1 MATNLGVFRFQP
13 LTGEDTIANDG
24 SSFGAPYFSQ
34 ARTMLQG
41 IRVLALTPETATYP
55 ENYELDAV
63 QEEREDHF
71 EAKEWILAAITV
83 SEYGTPRKAL
93 LVHLTHHDE
102 GYLLDLTSGTVIA
115 RFYRGFEIQE
125 FPGDVFQDGSLFLTS
140 IGIQEEQYRVQVSD
154 ADFDD
159 LDEDDEEAPV
169 IEISKPSF
177 APVSKKK
184 IVNLGGSYNAI
195 ADVDEDEDVEIEVE
209 RPAFEANSKSKIR
222 NLGSSDQEKRR
233 RENEEEEERDVHI
246 EVERPAFTASNNKK
260 PRNLNARPDRPKPI
274 KAALT
279 SEPEEKPVEIT
290 PIAPGFSPVQKQGK
304 PRNLDERKPV
314 KPIAKPVEIPEE
326 APQPAPKGT
335 PIERPAFSA
344 RRGGKPK
351 NLDHKEEQSQSIIVE
366 PIGFKPAKKE
376 EATPV
381 VEEKNWVAFD
391 ALKLKPRVF
400 QGERA
405 VIHEKNNDHVKPFFA
420 SALAKLQEISA
431 LRISKNCVFV
441 PEVLK
446 ENDSHVLALNAFDV
460 GNYDILALTLDREE
474 RPIYALLADKKE
486 KNLVLQ
492 VSFKHKGPHLVVHS
506 LKGASVDDRALP
518 YYAYADLRKLCGVD

>member
-13 LTGEDTIANDG
+13 LAGEDTIANDG
-24 SSFGAPYFSQ
+24 SSFGAPYLSQ
-34 ARTMLQG
+34 ARSMLQG
-41 IRVLALTPETATYP
+41 IRVLALTPETITYP

-83 SEYGTPRKAL
+83 GEYGTPRKAL

-102 GYLLDLTSGTVIA
+102 GYLLDLTNGTAIA

-195 ADVDEDEDVEIEVE
+195 ADVDEDEEVEIEVE

-222 NLGSSDQEKRR
+222 NLGSSGQDRKRR
-233 RENEEEEERDVHI
+233 EIKEEEERDVHI

-260 PRNLNARPDRPKPI
+260 PRNLNVKPDRPKPV
-274 KAALT
+274 KATPAE
-279 SEPEEKPVEIT
+279 EPEEKPTEIT
-290 PIAPGFSPVQKQGK
+290 AITPVFSPVQKQGK
-304 PRNLDERKPV
+304 PRNLDEKKPV
-314 KPIAKPVEIPEE
+314 KPVAKPVEKPEE
-326 APQPAPKGT
+326 APQPSPKDIQ
-335 PIERPAFSA
+335 IERPAFSA
-344 RRGGKPK
+344 HRGGKPK
-351 NLDHKEEQSQSIIVE
+351 NLDRKEEKGQSIIVE

-376 EATPV
+376 EVAPV
-381 VEEKNWVAFD
+381 AEEKNWVPFD

-405 VIHEKNNDHVKPFFA
+405 VIHEKGNEHVKPFFA
-420 SALAKLQEISA
+420 SALAQLKDISS

-441 PEVLK
+441 PEVLG
-446 ENDSHVLALNAFDV
+446 ENDPHVLALNAFNVED
-460 GNYDILALTLDREE
+460 YDILALTLDREE

-486 KNLVLQ
+486 KSLVLQ
-492 VSFKHKGPHLVVHS
+492 VSFKHKGLHLVVHS

-518 YYAYADLRKLCGVD
+518 YYAYADLRKLCEVD

>member
-1 MATNLGVFRFQP
+1 
-13 LTGEDTIANDG
+13 
-24 SSFGAPYFSQ
+24 
-34 ARTMLQG
+34 
-41 IRVLALTPETATYP
+41 
-55 ENYELDAV
+55 
-63 QEEREDHF
+63 
-71 EAKEWILAAITV
+71 
-83 SEYGTPRKAL
+83 

-102 GYLLDLTSGTVIA
+102 GYLLDLTNGTVLA

-154 ADFDD
+154 VDFDD

-169 IEISKPSF
+169 IEVSKPSF

-184 IVNLGGSYNAI
+184 IVNLGGSYSAI
-195 ADVDEDEDVEIEVE
+195 ADVDEDEEVEIEVE

-222 NLGSSDQEKRR
+222 NLGSSGQDRKRR
-233 RENEEEEERDVHI
+233 EIKEEEERDVHI

-260 PRNLNARPDRPKPI
+260 PRNLNAKPDRPKPV
-274 KAALT
+274 KAAPAAK
-279 SEPEEKPVEIT
+279 PEEKPIEIT
-290 PIAPGFSPVQKQGK
+290 PFTPEFSPVQKQGK
-304 PRNLDERKPV
+304 PRNLDEKKPV
-314 KPIAKPVEIPEE
+314 KPVEKPEE
-326 APQPAPKGT
+326 APQPSPKDIQ
-335 PIERPAFSA
+335 IERPAFSA
-344 RRGGKPK
+344 HRGGKPK
-351 NLDHKEEQSQSIIVE
+351 NLDRKEEKGQSIIVE

-376 EATPV
+376 EVAPV
-381 VEEKNWVAFD
+381 VEEKNWVPFD

-405 VIHEKNNDHVKPFFA
+405 VIHEKGNEHVKPFFA
-420 SALAKLQEISA
+420 SALAQLKDISS

-441 PEVLK
+441 PEVLG
-446 ENDSHVLALNAFDV
+446 ENDPHVLALNAFNVED
-460 GNYDILALTLDREE
+460 YDILALTLDREE

-518 YYAYADLRKLCGVD
+518 YYAYADLRKLCEVD

>member
-13 LTGEDTIANDG
+13 LAGEDTIANDG

-34 ARTMLQG
+34 ARSMLQS
-41 IRVLALTPETATYP
+41 ICVLALTPETITYP

-83 SEYGTPRKAL
+83 GEYGTPRKAL

-102 GYLLDLTSGTVIA
+102 GYLLDLTNGTVIA

-195 ADVDEDEDVEIEVE
+195 ADVDEDEEVEIEVE

-222 NLGSSDQEKRR
+222 NLGSSGQDRKRR
-233 RENEEEEERDVHI
+233 EIKEEEERDVHI
-246 EVERPAFTASNNKK
+246 EVERPAFTASSNKK
-260 PRNLNARPDRPKPI
+260 PRNLNAKPDRPKPV
-274 KAALT
+274 KAAPAA
-279 SEPEEKPVEIT
+279 EPEEKPVEIT
-290 PIAPGFSPVQKQGK
+290 PITPEFSPVQKQGK
-304 PRNLDERKPV
+304 PRNLDEKKPV
-314 KPIAKPVEIPEE
+314 KPVEKPEE
-326 APQPAPKGT
+326 APQPSPKDIQ
-335 PIERPAFSA
+335 IERPAFSA
-344 RRGGKPK
+344 HRGGKPK
-351 NLDHKEEQSQSIIVE
+351 NLDRKEEKGQSIIVE

-376 EATPV
+376 EVAPV
-381 VEEKNWVAFD
+381 VEEKNWVPFD

-405 VIHEKNNDHVKPFFA
+405 VIHEKGNEHVKPFFA
-420 SALAKLQEISA
+420 SALAQLKDISS

-441 PEVLK
+441 PEVLG
-446 ENDSHVLALNAFDV
+446 ENDPHVLALNAFNVED
-460 GNYDILALTLDREE
+460 YDILALTLDREE

-486 KNLVLQ
+486 KSMVLQ
-492 VSFKHKGPHLVVHS
+492 VSFKHKGPHLVVLS

-518 YYAYADLRKLCGVD
+518 YYAYADLRKLCEVD